1 MMKRLL
7 STLRLG
13 HRQEKGIT
21 GLETAIILIAF
32 VVVATVFA
40 FVVLTTG
47 IFSSERGKESVYA
60 GLQKA
65 RGTLELRGGV
75 VVSATG
81 CPGACVVDDISFAVA
96 NSAGGEPVSLA
107 TSGDNRTILAYR
119 DEAVIDNDVDYTVT
133 VTVGDAD
140 DLLEAGELFNVTI
153 DSASGI
159 DGTPTLTANKRFTVE
174 VQAPLG
180 GVLDITRQLPA
191 ELGTVM
197 QLH

>member
-1 MMKRLL
+1 MKGVI
-7 STLRLG
+7 SILRRI
-13 HRQEKGIT
+13 HRDERGIT

-47 IFSSERGKESVYA
+47 VFSSERGKESVFA

-81 CPGACVVDDISFAVA
+81 CPSCVVDEISFGLA

-107 TSGDNRTILAYR
+107 TSGDNRTIVAYR
-119 DEAVIDNDVDYTVT
+119 DSTVIDNDVTYTTDVI
-133 VTVGDAD
+133 VGDAD
-140 DLLEAGELFNVTI
+140 TLLETGELFVVVIEVAT
-153 DSASGI
+153 GI
-159 DGTPTLTANKRFTVE
+159 DGTPDLAANKRFTIE

-180 GVLDITRQLPA
+180 AVLDVTRQLPA
-191 ELGTVM
+191 ELATVM

>member
-1 MMKRLL
+1 MKRLF
-7 STLRLG
+7 SVLRWS
-13 HRQEKGIT
+13 HRDERGIT

-81 CPGACVVDDISFAVA
+81 CPGSCVVDDISFAVA

-119 DEAVIDNDVDYTVT
+119 DESTIDNDVTYTIS

-140 DLLEAGELFNVTI
+140 DLLEAGELFNIGV
-153 DSASGI
+153 DSSDI
-159 DGTPTLTANKRFTVE
+159 DGSPTLTANKRFTVE

>member
-1 MMKRLL
+1 MRRLL
-7 STLRLG
+7 ATLRSGLNDE
-13 HRQEKGIT
+13 RGIT

-47 IFSSERGKESVYA
+47 VFSSERGKESVYA

-65 RGTLELRGGV
+65 RGTLEVRGGV
-75 VVSATG
+75 IVSATG
-81 CPGACVVDDISFAVA
+81 CPTCVVDDIAFAVA

-119 DEAVIDNDVDYTVT
+119 DDTTIDNDVSYSIQVI
-133 VTVGDAD
+133 VGDTDA
-140 DLLEAGELFNVTI
+140 LLEAGELFLVNVDAAT
-153 DSASGI
+153 GI
-159 DGTPTLTANKRFTVE
+159 DGTISLTANRRFTIE

-191 ELGTVM
+191 ELSTVM